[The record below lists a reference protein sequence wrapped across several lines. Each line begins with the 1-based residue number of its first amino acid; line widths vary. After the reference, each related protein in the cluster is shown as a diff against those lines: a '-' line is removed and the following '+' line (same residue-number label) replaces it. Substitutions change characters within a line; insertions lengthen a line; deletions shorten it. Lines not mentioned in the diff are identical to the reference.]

1 MSNYLFLE
9 TEPHMSNNL
18 EITISCASSL
28 TCQQEKAVDLAQQL
42 DLPLTTPSKTI
53 DCYQLVYTDIRLELQ
68 GPSTEKQKKR
78 WLLYTDFIGGNSGY
92 RRIHNKTIKQPLA
105 RAVGI
110 KPGFRPTI
118 VDATTGMGND
128 GFVFACLGC
137 KVTLIERS
145 PVMAAIL
152 SDGIDRAYANRETKN
167 IVKDNMR
174 LLIGD
179 AQEIIKDLSPPPH
192 TIYLDPM
199 YPHTNKSALKKKEM
213 RMIRLI
219 VGNDHD
225 ADILFNSALKYA
237 ANRVVVKRPR
247 GAKTITSLSPSHQIE
262 MKNSR
267 FDVYMVNYL

>member
-1 MSNYLFLE
+1 
-9 TEPHMSNNL
+9 MSNNQ
-18 EITISCASSL
+18 EITITCTSSL
-28 TCQQEKAVDLAQQL
+28 ACQQDKAVQLAQQL
-42 DLPLTTPSKTI
+42 DLPLVTHSKSI
-53 DCYQLVYTDIRLELQ
+53 SCYQLVYTDTRLELH
-68 GPSTEKQKKR
+68 GPSTDMQKKT
-78 WLLYTDFIGGNSGY
+78 WFIYTDFIGGASGY
-92 RRIHNKTIKQPLA
+92 RRMHNTTTKQPLA

-118 VDATTGMGND
+118 ADTTAGMGQD

-152 SDGIDRAYANRETKN
+152 CDGIVRASAYRATAK
-167 IVKDNMR
+167 IVKDNMK

-179 AQEIIKDLSPPPH
+179 AQEIVKDLSPPPH

-199 YPHTNKSALKKKEM
+199 YPHKNKSSLNKKEM

-219 VGNDHD
+219 VGSDQD
-225 ADILFNSALKYA
+225 ADMLFNSSLENA

-247 GAKTITSLSPSHQIE
+247 GAETITSLSPSHQID

-267 FDVYMVNYL
+267 FDVYLVNYL